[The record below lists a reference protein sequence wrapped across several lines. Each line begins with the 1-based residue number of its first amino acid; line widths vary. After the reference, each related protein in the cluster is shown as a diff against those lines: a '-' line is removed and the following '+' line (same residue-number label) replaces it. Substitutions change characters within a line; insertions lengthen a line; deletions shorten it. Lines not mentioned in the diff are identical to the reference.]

1 MGATAQ
7 AGPIAPHPMPTN
19 TPQTWQDLEATVR
32 AAVAPMSDTEL
43 ANYCAQLQRGWRE
56 TRESVVWEILQAVYT
71 EQHRRRFA

>member
-1 MGATAQ
+1 
-7 AGPIAPHPMPTN
+7 
-19 TPQTWQDLEATVR
+19 
-32 AAVAPMSDTEL
+32 MSDTEL